1 MNIADIANNIVAYVS
16 VLIGLFLIM
25 LFFAKL
31 DKKYNV
37 LLRIQDW
44 VNKPTLDKLDDY
56 QKATNTNFDDIK
68 KTLNEHTLDILAL
81 KVCTDMMP
89 DEARYKASKRYIEAH
104 GNSGVDVIAEKY
116 IKEYR
121 KKH

>member
-16 VLIGLFLIM
+16 VLLGMFFIM

-37 LLRIQDW
+37 LLRIQNW

-56 QKATNTNFDDIK
+56 QGATNTNFEDIK

-89 DEARYKASKRYIEAH
+89 EEARYKASKKYIEIH
-104 GNSGVDVIAEKY
+104 GNGGVDVIAENF

-121 KKH
+121 EKH